1 MRGEMQA
8 VKKIICALLL
18 TVLCMP
24 VSGALSARSAVVM
37 DADTGEVL
45 FSYNADERLPM
56 ASTTKIM
63 TALVALGEGNLD
75 RTYTV
80 KAEYAQVEGS
90 SMYLQEGETLTLRD
104 TLYGLML
111 SSGND
116 AAVAIAGE
124 CGGYDAFIQKMND
137 KASELGLTDTHF
149 ANPNGLPADDH
160 YTTAHEL
167 AIITAAAL
175 RDPVFRQIVS
185 TQSYTVGA
193 RTLTNHNRLLSSYEG
208 AIGVKTGYTRAA
220 GRCLVSAAERNGRTL
235 IAVTLNDAD
244 DWNDHAA
251 LLDEGFAQYEPVM
264 LHEAGDEITTLRVF
278 GGDVDSVPL
287 VAQNTVTAYLLPG
300 EREKIQAVRYG
311 DKICYAPVVQTAHAG
326 QIEYRLG
333 DAVLAR
339 DTLVYGGAALLP
351 PEEKS
356 LPERI
361 LERIFGTD

>member
-1 MRGEMQA
+1 MQGRDA
-8 VKKIICALLL
+8 TVKKFFSALLL
-18 TVLCMP
+18 CALCIP
-24 VSGALSARSAVVM
+24 ASGAVNAQGAVVM

-45 FSYNADERLPM
+45 FEQNADARLPM

-90 SMYLQEGETLTLRD
+90 SMYLREGETLTLRD

-111 SSGND
+111 ESGND

-124 CGGYDAFIQKMND
+124 CGGYGSFVQKMND
-137 KASELGLTDTHF
+137 KAAELGLTDTHF
-149 ANPNGLPADDH
+149 ENPNGLPADGH
-160 YTTAHEL
+160 YTTAREL
-167 AIITAAAL
+167 AKITAAAL
-175 RDPVFRQIVS
+175 RDPVFRQIVA
-185 TQSYTVGA
+185 TRTYTVGE
-193 RTLTNHNRLLSSYEG
+193 RTLSNHNRLLSMYDG

-235 IAVTLNDAD
+235 IAVTL
-244 DWNDHAA
+244 
-251 LLDEGFAQYEPVM
+251 
-264 LHEAGDEITTLRVF
+264 HEAGNEITTLRVF

-287 VAQNTVTAYLLPG
+287 LAQNTVTAYLLPG
-300 EREKIQAVRYG
+300 EREKIQTVRYG
-311 DKICYAPVVQTAHAG
+311 DKICYAPVVRTAHAG
-326 QIEYRLG
+326 QIEYRIG
-333 DAVLAR
+333 DKVLAR

-351 PEEKS
+351 AEEKS

-361 LERIFGTD
+361 LDRIFGET